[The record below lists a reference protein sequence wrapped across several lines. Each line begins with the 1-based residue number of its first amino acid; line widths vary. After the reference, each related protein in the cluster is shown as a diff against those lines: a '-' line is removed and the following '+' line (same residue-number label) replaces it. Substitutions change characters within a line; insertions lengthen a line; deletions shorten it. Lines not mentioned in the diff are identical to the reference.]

1 MTSTN
6 HVLLTGRIAK
16 PPRRSFRPDG
26 SWVVQFPLELDDS
39 CDPENPKTRSLIEVV
54 AFGKLAEVGPGDL
67 EPGQH
72 LQVEGRLRQRQWR
85 TPEGKH
91 RTRTEVIATGLQPL
105 DRRNTGERGKEA

>member
-1 MTSTN
+1 VTSTN

-39 CDPENPKTRSLIEVV
+39 GDPENPKTRSLIEVV
-54 AFGKLAEVGPGDL
+54 AFGKLAEAGSSPL
-67 EPGQH
+67 LAGQY

-85 TPEGKH
+85 TPEG
-91 RTRTEVIATGLQPL
+91 RQRMRTEVIATDLQSL
-105 DRRNTGERGKEA
+105 DRRNSGERGKET

>member
-39 CDPENPKTRSLIEVV
+39 GDPEKPKTRSLIEVV
-54 AFGKLAEVGPGDL
+54 AFGKLAEVGPGHL
-67 EPGQH
+67 VPGTH

-91 RTRTEVIATGLQPL
+91 RTCTEVIATDLQTL
-105 DRRNTGERGKEA
+105 DRRDTGERGKET